1 MSASLLAVLVR
12 AAGRLYF
19 AVRGVWSCQ
28 GWVCWRGVA
37 WPDTAAAL
45 FPVLEAAAANE
56 LRLVVGRLN
65 LLSVFNKKIIV
76 TPCEISSRT
85 TYVISG

>member
-1 MSASLLAVLVR
+1 MRGGSTLLCAASSAARVGC
-12 AAGRLYF
+12 AG
-19 AVRGVWSCQ
+19 A
-28 GWVCWRGVA
+28 A
-37 WPDTAAAL
+37 WPDTAAAAL

-56 LRLVVGRLN
+56 LGLVVGRLN

>member
-1 MSASLLAVLVR
+1 MLCAASR
-12 AAGRLYF
+12 AARVGC
-19 AVRGVWSCQ
+19 AGA
-28 GWVCWRGVA
+28 A
-37 WPDTAAAL
+37 WPGTAAAL
-45 FPVLEAAAANE
+45 FPVLEAAAAANE

>member
-1 MSASLLAVLVR
+1 MRGGSTLLCAASR
-12 AAGRLYF
+12 AARVGC
-19 AVRGVWSCQ
+19 AGA
-28 GWVCWRGVA
+28 A

-45 FPVLEAAAANE
+45 FPVLEAGAANE